1 MDEVDLMDDMDGVPR
16 VRGGLVH
23 IVHIVHKV
31 YTVHHSPFSPRLT
44 LPSPGANKKAALAS
58 GFLHRRGKGGYLRAL
73 LLMVSTSSAAAWDE
87 APCWVCSSRDWA
99 LGQRQRW

>member
-1 MDEVDLMDDMDGVPR
+1 MDEMDLMDDMDGVPR

-23 IVHIVHKV
+23 LVHKV
-31 YTVHHSPFSPRLT
+31 HVVHDSLRFSPRLT

-58 GFLHRRGKGGYLRAL
+58 GFLHRRGEGGYLRAL

-87 APCWVCSSRDWA
+87 APCWVCS
-99 LGQRQRW
+99 